1 LPTRATATDGREAD
15 DSVLLQRVA
24 QNDEQAFTAL
34 VLRYQNRFYSVA
46 RRMLGNEHDSEDA
59 VQLAFLRVF
68 RSAAEYRDE
77 WRGSTWL
84 YRILTNVCID
94 AWRKRGHET
103 TGLTEAVARTS
114 LLETERIDLE
124 AALVRLP
131 TEARAIFLLR
141 YMEDLPYDEIARI
154 RGITINTVKTQLRR
168 SKQSMRSYLTLETG
182 R

>member
-1 LPTRATATDGREAD
+1 
-15 DSVLLQRVA
+15 
-24 QNDEQAFTAL
+24 
-34 VLRYQNRFYSVA
+34 
-46 RRMLGNEHDSEDA
+46 
-59 VQLAFLRVF
+59 
-68 RSAAEYRDE
+68 
-77 WRGSTWL
+77 
-84 YRILTNVCID
+84 
-94 AWRKRGHET
+94 
-103 TGLTEAVARTS
+103 VARTS

>member
-1 LPTRATATDGREAD
+1 MRIAR
-15 DSVLLQRVA
+15 S
-24 QNDEQAFTAL
+24 DEEAFTKL
-34 VLRYQNRFYSVA
+34 VERYQGRFYRVA
-46 RRMLGNEHDSEDA
+46 RRMLGNDHDSEDA

-68 RSAAEYRDE
+68 RSAANYRDE

-94 AWRKRGHET
+94 AWRKRREEST
-103 TGLTEAVARTS
+103 SAAVVAATGQAFH
-114 LLETERIDLE
+114 TERLDLE

-131 TEARAIFLLR
+131 TEGRVIFLLR

-168 SKQSMRSYLTLETG
+168 CKQSMRSYLTREAA

>member
-1 LPTRATATDGREAD
+1 MPTLATATDGREAD

-24 QNDEQAFTAL
+24 RNDEQAFTAL
-34 VLRYQNRFYSVA
+34 VVRYQNRFYSVA

-68 RSAAEYRDE
+68 RNAREYRVE

-94 AWRKRGHET
+94 AWRKRRHET
-103 TGLTEAVARTS
+103 TGAG
-114 LLETERIDLE
+114 ETAAGPRALDTDRLDLE
-124 AALVRLP
+124 SALVRLP

-141 YMEDLPYDEIARI
+141 YMEDLPYEEIARI
-154 RGITINTVKTQLRR
+154 RGITVNTVKTQLRR

>member
-1 LPTRATATDGREAD
+1 MPSPATAIDGCAPA
-15 DSVLLQRVA
+15 DSVLLERIA
-24 QNDEQAFTAL
+24 RSDEEAFTKL
-34 VLRYQNRFYSVA
+34 VERYQGRFYRVA
-46 RRMLGNEHDSEDA
+46 RRMLGNDHDSEDA

-68 RSAAEYRDE
+68 RSAVDYRDE

-94 AWRKRGHET
+94 AWRKRREEST
-103 TGLTEAVARTS
+103 STAAVAATGQAFDA
-114 LLETERIDLE
+114 ERLDLE

-131 TEARAIFLLR
+131 TEGRVIFLLR

-168 SKQSMRSYLTLETG
+168 CKQSMRSYLTREAG